1 MTNPLYLRDKD
12 KQKLLQLLENYLPS
26 ISAWVYGSRIVG
38 LAHDSSD
45 LDLVLRS
52 VDLTPIPINELENF
66 LEAINDSTI
75 PILIEA
81 RDWARLPNSF
91 HEEILNNYV
100 VFR

>member
-1 MTNPLYLRDKD
+1 MTNRLYLRDKD

-26 ISAWVYGSRIVG
+26 VSVWVYGSRIKG
-38 LAHDSSD
+38 LAHEASD
-45 LDLVLRS
+45 LDIVLRS
-52 VDLTPIPINELENF
+52 TGLTPIPIDKLENF

-81 RDWARLPNSF
+81 RDWTRLPQSF